1 MKVLLVSA
9 NTQLHPYPAYPV
21 GLDYVAGALAD
32 RHQVQIVDMNA
43 QGAVAILFDVIE
55 EFAPDVIGLS
65 IRNID
70 NTDSTHPQGYLSAYR
85 DLIDAIRTRSSSPL
99 VLGGSGFTIFPK
111 EMMRALDADYGVIG
125 EGERMSVLLDA
136 IEGQKEVVSIPGIVT
151 RHSPAVIAPPWEHEI
166 VRRFDPSLPHVRFYL
181 ERGGMLN
188 LQTKRGCGFHCI
200 YCTYPHIEGPTY
212 RLFTPQEVARTARDL
227 QEAGAKYFFVT
238 DAAFNSNGVHTL
250 AVAQAFAK
258 AGVNIPWGAFFVPT
272 TPFEGYFQTL
282 AKAGLRHVEFGT
294 ESLSDPV
301 LKAYRKP
308 FRVEDVFKAH
318 ASAIEAG
325 LHVAHYLLLGGP
337 GENPD
342 TLDETL
348 ARVEHL
354 GECVLFLFC
363 GMRIYPQTELYE
375 LFRKEG
381 QCGDTRNLLPPTFYR
396 SPLVGSGEIL
406 DKVKEKA
413 GGRLNWVIGDGEER
427 VARVIS
433 RLHAHGHTGPLWEH
447 LKR

>member
-1 MKVLLVSA
+1 
-9 NTQLHPYPAYPV
+9 
-21 GLDYVAGALAD
+21 
-32 RHQVQIVDMNA
+32 MNA
-43 QGAVAILFDVIE
+43 QGARDTLFDLIE
-55 EFAPDVIGLS
+55 GYAPDVIGLS

-70 NTDSTHPQGYLSAYR
+70 NTDSTHPQGYLTGYR
-85 DLIDAIRTRSSSPL
+85 DLIDDIRTRSSSPL

-111 EMMRALDADYGVIG
+111 EIMRALGADYGVIG

-136 IEGQKEVVSIPGIVT
+136 MEARKEVVSIPGIVT
-151 RHSPAVIAPPWEHEI
+151 RHSPAVIAPPWEREI
-166 VRRFDPSLPHVRFYL
+166 ERRFDPSLPHVRFYL

-200 YCTYPHIEGPTY
+200 YCSYPHIEGRTH
-212 RLFTPQEVARTARDL
+212 RFFAPQEVARTARSL

-238 DAAFNSNGVHTL
+238 DSAFNSNGVHSL

-258 AGVNIPWGAFFVPT
+258 AGVTIPWGAFFVPAIPT
-272 TPFEGYFQTL
+272 EGYFQTL

-337 GENPD
+337 GENPG

-348 ARVEHL
+348 ELVEHL
-354 GECVLFLFC
+354 GKCVLFFFC

-375 LFRKEG
+375 VFQKEG
-381 QCGDTRNLLPPTFYR
+381 QGDESRDLLLPTFYR
-396 SPLVGSGEIL
+396 SPLVGSREIL
-406 DKVKEKA
+406 DKVKERA
-413 GGRLNWVIGDGEER
+413 GERLNWIIGDGGER
-427 VARVIS
+427 VARVVS
-433 RLHAHGHTGPLWEH
+433 RMHAHGHTGPLWEH
-447 LKR
+447 LMR